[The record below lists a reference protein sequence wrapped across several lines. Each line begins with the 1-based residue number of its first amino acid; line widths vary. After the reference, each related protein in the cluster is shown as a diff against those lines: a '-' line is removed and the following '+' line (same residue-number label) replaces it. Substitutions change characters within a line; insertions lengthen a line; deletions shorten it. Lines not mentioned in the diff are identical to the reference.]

1 MGEINEITGAIVDAA
16 FHVHNR
22 LGPGLVEKVYETVLE
37 RALIERGLRVERQ
50 KSISFAIDGMQFDAA
65 FCVDLLVEG
74 KVVVEL
80 KSVEKLSPIHHK
92 QVLTYLRVLDLP
104 IGLLINF
111 GTALMKDGIHR
122 IANARASAAPQILGA
137 DR

>member
-1 MGEINEITGAIVDAA
+1 MRDINEITGAIVDAA
-16 FHVHNR
+16 FQVHNR

-80 KSVEKLSPIHHK
+80 KSVEKLSPIHQK

-122 IANARASAAPQILGA
+122 IANGRASAAPQILGA